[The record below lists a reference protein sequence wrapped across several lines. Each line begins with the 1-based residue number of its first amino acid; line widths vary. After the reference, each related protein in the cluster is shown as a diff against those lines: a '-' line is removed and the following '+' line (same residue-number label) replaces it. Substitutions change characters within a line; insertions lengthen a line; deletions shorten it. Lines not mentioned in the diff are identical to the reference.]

1 MLQGFTSSMSLSLLW
16 DTWETLLWQY
26 LWEQWHSAT
35 CWVLVLLSLMPSR
48 ERDRM
53 GAVNK
58 KTGRHALLITRS
70 HFRSIQ
76 WNAEESC
83 RNVHLTRRWHGAWV
97 MSHKTKMIVWWFLT
111 SGSPPI
117 TTTGSPGCTPTSRSA
132 PMSCSSHS
140 STLRPWRC
148 QSLLKSWVYFK
159 IWNLLTIQQWLFSCH
174 EM

>member
-1 MLQGFTSSMSLSLLW
+1 MLPGFTLSLSLSLLW

-35 CWVLVLLSLMPSR
+35 CRVLVLLSLMPSR

-97 MSHKTKMIVWWFLT
+97 ISHKKLVYKIIVFFDCFLHQVCFWQLRLGAQT
-111 SGSPPI
+111 APLP
-117 TTTGSPGCTPTSRSA
+117 TGRRKCPLLHVHQPSDHGGASR
-132 PMSCSSHS
+132 
-140 STLRPWRC
+140 
-148 QSLLKSWVYFK
+148 F
-159 IWNLLTIQQWLFSCH
+159 
-174 EM
+174 